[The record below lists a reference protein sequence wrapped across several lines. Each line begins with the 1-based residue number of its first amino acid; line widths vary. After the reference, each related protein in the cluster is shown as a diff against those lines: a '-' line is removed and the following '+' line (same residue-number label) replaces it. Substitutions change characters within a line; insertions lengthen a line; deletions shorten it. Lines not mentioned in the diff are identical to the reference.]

1 MNSKISEKDKK
12 DWQKF
17 IDSNDPLENKDYNSE
32 NQKYFRSEISIDL
45 HGYSLIEANQVID
58 NLIKKSSVKKINK
71 ITVITGKGLRSKN
84 FDNPYKSIDLG
95 ILKYSVP
102 NYVKNNSELMSLIKE
117 IDFQQVD
124 DLNSGSFTIFLKK
137 L

>member
-1 MNSKISEKDKK
+1 LNSKISEKDKK

-17 IDSNDPLENKDYNSE
+17 IDSNDPLENKDNNSD
-32 NQKYFRSEISIDL
+32 NQKNFRSEISIDL

-58 NLIKKSSVKKINK
+58 NLIKRSSEKKINK

-117 IDFQQVD
+117 IDFQQVE
-124 DLNSGSFTIFLKK
+124 DLNSGSFSIFLKK

>member
-17 IDSNDPLENKDYNSE
+17 IDSNDPLENKDNNSD
-32 NQKYFRSEISIDL
+32 NQKNFRSEISIDL

-58 NLIKKSSVKKINK
+58 NLIKRSSEKKINK

-117 IDFQQVD
+117 IDFQQVE
-124 DLNSGSFTIFLKK
+124 DLNSGSFSIFLEK

>member
-1 MNSKISEKDKK
+1 MIHQKIRIII
-12 DWQKF
+12 QK
-17 IDSNDPLENKDYNSE
+17 IK
-32 NQKYFRSEISIDL
+32 KYFRSEISIDL

-84 FDNPYKSIDLG
+84 FDNPYKSTDLG

>member
-71 ITVITGKGLRSKN
+71 STVITGKGLRSKN
-84 FDNPYKSIDLG
+84 FDNPYKSTDLG

-124 DLNSGSFTIFLKK
+124 DLNSGSFSIFLKK

>member
-17 IDSNDPLENKDYNSE
+17 IDSNDPLENKDNNSD
-32 NQKYFRSEISIDL
+32 NQKNFRSEISIDL

-58 NLIKKSSVKKINK
+58 NLIKRSSEKKINK

-117 IDFQQVD
+117 IDFQQVE
-124 DLNSGSFTIFLKK
+124 DLNSGSFSIFLKK

>member
-1 MNSKISEKDKK
+1 MSSKISEKDKK

-17 IDSNDPLENKDYNSE
+17 IDSNDPLENKDNNSD
-32 NQKYFRSEISIDL
+32 NQKNFRSEISIDL

-58 NLIKKSSVKKINK
+58 NLIKRSSEKKINK

-117 IDFQQVD
+117 IDFQQVE
-124 DLNSGSFTIFLKK
+124 DLNSGSFSIFLKK

>member
-84 FDNPYKSIDLG
+84 FDNPYKSTDLG

-124 DLNSGSFTIFLKK
+124 DLNSGSFSIFLKK

>member
-1 MNSKISEKDKK
+1 LNSKISEKDKK

-84 FDNPYKSIDLG
+84 FDNPYKSTDLG

-124 DLNSGSFTIFLKK
+124 DLNSGSFSIFLKK

>member
-84 FDNPYKSIDLG
+84 FDNPYKSTDLG